1 MENPD
6 NKALLQRLE
15 ASGVACLRE
24 NSPSDQTSSRPPAS
38 STSEPDGSQSELG
51 TGTAKLRSET
61 CSPSSSF
68 PSATDSQPPA
78 DHSFKTQGAAT
89 EARHPHG
96 SSRWVHVL
104 GPPLHGLNNMTL
116 VVTGRLAVRG
126 ITRNEFKDLVEA
138 SGGELVE
145 RWSNSVQLVVLGDK
159 PGDNKIQK
167 AIELGV
173 PIMSEADFWNKYS

>member
-1 MENPD
+1 
-6 NKALLQRLE
+6 
-15 ASGVACLRE
+15 
-24 NSPSDQTSSRPPAS
+24 
-38 STSEPDGSQSELG
+38 
-51 TGTAKLRSET
+51 
-61 CSPSSSF
+61 
-68 PSATDSQPPA
+68 
-78 DHSFKTQGAAT
+78 
-89 EARHPHG
+89 
-96 SSRWVHVL
+96 
-104 GPPLHGLNNMTL
+104 MTL